1 MSHSYIVDECKENTY
16 LVIDQHG
23 LSNLFGSNCTW
34 MVLPYKHCARS
45 LVVAAATIKYKQ
57 LVVSF
62 HQHLTIKTTQQ
73 LSDQPTTNSIIII
86 LLLLFFFPSSSSPPP
101 LSLLLLFLY
110 PLSSSL
116 SGITTSNSHTE
127 QSVVFDHNTVI
138 LLLVSWHMSALYISQ
153 GATFCLHPNLF
164 FCHIYCVQ
172 TVVLFWLSVYY
183 GRYLWYKFQ
192 LLRFR
197 CQ

>member
-1 MSHSYIVDECKENTY
+1 MLE
-16 LVIDQHG
+16 
-23 LSNLFGSNCTW
+23 
-34 MVLPYKHCARS
+34 VLW
-45 LVVAAATIKYKQ
+45 
-57 LVVSF
+57 
-62 HQHLTIKTTQQ
+62 
-73 LSDQPTTNSIIII
+73 
-86 LLLLFFFPSSSSPPP
+86 LLLLLSNTISRQFPTSSYHQDSSTTDRSTHHHFHHHYPPPPPPPPSSS
-101 LSLLLLFLY
+101 

-116 SGITTSNSHTE
+116 SGITINNSYTE

-183 GRYLWYKFQ
+183 GRYSWYKFQ

-197 CQ
+197 CH